1 MSGSTN
7 PRLRLVTFCFGL
19 LMASATAFA
28 DELPLTNCLEQL
40 HPADPSQLRAIAD
53 SIGSSSDTGNLTI
66 IDFDGAYDRGLAEP
80 RQLVAQRFYQD
91 HPDDYDFLIVFTT
104 FEFETAGAHA
114 FYNGIRNDTG
124 GIGLPLYDNS
134 ASFGSDGRLQ
144 GYVDMAALSRNSFV
158 PQNPS
163 FQFTLQVLAH
173 EIMHRWGAQLGFRDV
188 NGNPSADLIGPDQS
202 HWSYFL
208 DSDASVMYGND
219 WTTRADGSFESAA
232 VRQRFSPLDLYSAGL
247 YAASEVPPFNLIR
260 GGTGNATDLPRL
272 GATSDGNLESIT
284 INQVIAESGPRN
296 PTAAQAQKD
305 FRAAFILLKRPGEQV
320 SAATTL
326 ALEQL
331 RTRAQ
336 QYFSQITRSRANLR
350 IFTTPDQIT
359 GPGLPQILI
368 GSGAT
373 ATPPGIA
380 TAIAWLEA
388 RQLADG
394 HWQDH
399 PSTALRDTI
408 AAVEALQELHP
419 GFAGL
424 PAARGWIAM
433 QTPANLDDTAR
444 RWALDAST
452 ADDAAIAQARTAS
465 GWALI
470 PAWQS
475 SSYDTALIAETH
487 ASRGSASISLAPTLA
502 SLTAFQRTDGAF
514 AHVASGRGR
523 VTTTAR
529 AAAALAALPDPIFN
543 GSRGRAVGWLEQCLL
558 DYDGTSTNGL
568 LTLSDFVELYVRAG
582 TVPLSGVG
590 AETIRQR
597 VRTTQ
602 QVAGDWAGSVYL
614 TATAALARAR
624 DQRGNLAVVGSPTA
638 TPASP
643 SDGQRV
649 LLSATVI
656 NSGNVPVPASVL
668 RWFNGDPDQGGTQIG
683 TDLAVSSLSANAR
696 VTIPTD
702 WSTTAQAGVR
712 NLWLV
717 LDATDLV
724 EETSE
729 LDNRAELVVTVQPP
743 SSQADLT
750 LDESDAHFT
759 PGSVTSLPSQVQ
771 LTASLRNIG
780 LQAANSALVRLSVV
794 RNGQRT
800 TLAETRVDVPPQS
813 QTPVALEFAAT
824 TAETLHLV
832 LDADPTQEIAE
843 GSEDNNSIA
852 LALPYGPSLDLEVT
866 DADLGFD
873 AGSSSM
879 VGRDLRFAVHLHN
892 RGTIDSPLAQI
903 HAEIVQGGTHFP
915 LVVSAA
921 QVQAGQ
927 SIVRVLTWRP
937 SIPGSAQ
944 LQVMIDPLNQLVET
958 REDNNNAQFDFIVA
972 DATQPDLTI
981 VSSSVAFTPEIALQ
995 GQPLTATL
1003 NVRNLGQD
1011 LNQPLS
1017 VGLYASDPR
1026 LGAAPLVEVQVAA
1039 GLGAGAET
1047 PVMLHVDDWPLSG
1060 DSNLFLVVDAASL
1073 IAESDE
1079 ENNRVVKLLRSL
1091 ALPDLAVSLAG
1102 ITLTPALPV
1111 PGVTVQ
1117 ARVTVRNLGAQDA
1130 ASFSVRLFEGEV
1142 PSGTEVPTAQTVPA
1156 LAAGATTELIWS
1168 WTLGLASNA
1177 RQVTVTVDSEG
1188 AIREGS
1194 IDNNIAMLPFD
1205 VQNANFFAS
1214 ERYISPNG
1222 DGIKDATAV
1231 VIRLQQNEPI
1241 SMRVLNGAQ
1250 YVVREFG
1257 AVSIDSALRGQV
1269 VWDGRDDR
1277 GRIVAD
1283 GDYRV
1288 TAFSASQQMLGGALV
1303 TVDNNRSSVLEAIGT
1318 PYEVVSNLPSMQQFE
1333 ISLSNSVLRNQL
1345 FGVAAR
1351 SVGSRTHRGLYRTDT
1366 LFPSLESII
1375 SASWLEVYRQANN
1388 LQDVDVDRFSLNPDG
1403 RSVAFLLKTKA
1414 ASGPTRWALYSTR
1427 VEVADAPALVFQAN
1441 DLGGDTLVHINAQQV
1456 AVRLND
1462 GSRQLLVIDL
1472 VNGSSRPFR
1481 SIPPYARDIKALPD
1495 GLLVTSDLAPLT
1507 FYPYNEAQPEIP
1519 LLAGESDGA
1528 GQRDYQLSP
1537 DKRSIV
1543 LHTRSETLE
1552 GIQHVNLI
1560 SGVRSTL
1567 REVQA
1572 SVTRDAIVT
1581 NSEVRLDVLDVGW
1594 LEREGVLVLVD
1605 GRERR
1610 IETFSSVG
1618 ERLSARPLG
1627 GLDRAGP
1634 YSDVLGSRF
1643 RQAVQAPRSVQ
1654 FNSSCQLSQG
1664 WTTLGIER
1672 HSFDPTNGRMY
1683 LSLGEKV
1690 AYVQEEFETYLYA
1703 ADGIVDYRSV
1713 GLYDNDE
1720 RVEFAGSGL
1729 PLQAPADTSRYPLIA
1744 PCPEDRPTNWPELIL
1759 SDGARLRSDLHVET
1773 LSRGVSADPWLESR
1787 NISEIWP
1794 DETRALLGSSRS
1806 VASLLNGVAV
1816 IRAQSLG
1823 RGIELTGVASDRNFA
1838 YYELDWAP
1846 IEQPDNWQV
1855 LTTAIPDQVFID
1867 EFLTWVPPQPG
1878 TFNIRLRVVDRA
1890 GNATTAST
1898 TASSLSGSAIDSFA
1912 LAPRY
1917 FSPNGDDTQDEL
1929 VARFRVRQP
1938 VTLDLRIESASGQ
1951 IVRALDLTYGVT
1963 DLGTQEIRWDGHGDD
1978 GSPVVDGRYRF
1989 RLAGFAAWVT
1999 VDTVAP
2005 ALVGDVRQGYR
2016 STCKDNGGCTVDI
2029 DPGVRWA
2036 VAETNRPTVVITA
2049 KSPGSSVWNALS
2061 SDLNFGSHDAAWAAD
2076 QGNWALQRTQLDQV
2090 AGQRLRLQAS
2100 DLAGNS
2106 ASLELGDMEQ
2116 GLWLHSLYAPPEP
2129 YARKYGFAYHAPP
2142 FSMPPSGG
2150 QDLLVDRADV
2160 TDRLIVGDGVLGL
2173 TQVSVETAPV
2183 EDPGQWTDRGSYPIA
2198 YANDG
2203 NGKTIDNAMQRS
2215 LNLSFEA
2222 DSLVLGARYLVR
2234 IVGTRA
2240 DGSSISSNIG
2250 SIRIGGMDPPVVAE
2264 GLAPGMCDISVREY
2278 YGGPLAS
2285 ATLVR
2290 VSNANF
2296 AEQTRTSATGIDDD
2310 FAYFESIPDDG
2321 IAWVEVLDAGGR
2333 QHRSESVSIA
2343 CHDDDPDPVYK
2354 PKSDVKQFIVL
2365 RDRCDGIPS
2374 GRTGLAFGTTDVHV
2388 RRIRLRHEDG
2398 ITQQMVTA
2406 YEQDGQSGSVIV
2418 NTEGWPEGQ
2427 YQAVLEGD
2435 SGSGFKSLASNNFI
2449 VETAPPEAEILQ
2461 PVDGS
2466 RVCAM
2471 QFLGPNGEPDW
2482 SRLQTQ
2488 VNIRSADKVGY
2499 RSEMG
2504 RGATPLEWSCKES
2517 HKEGLNPQ
2525 TEANLNLRGECV
2537 PYETI
2542 PGPDGASRFG
2552 AHGGMNGQLE
2562 AFNGIS
2568 TIRLRAVNWS
2578 GGPVC
2583 TTSTVYLDSKVE
2595 LSEVRPPDRLIPN
2608 ALHRAVGIA
2617 AAGDPDYAAAN
2628 FHLRADEELDVHT
2641 TIHRGQI
2648 NAQTGNFELLP
2659 EVLSV
2664 LSDLQAASGAIEVV
2678 WDGRIAG
2685 DMVSDGLYGL
2695 RVEGLDGCTLKKSID
2710 YAVLVDSTPPLVQI
2724 TSPTAGASITTGVV
2738 EIAGLASDIN
2748 FASWSIDVM
2757 SAATAG
2763 SWQSLTIGVN
2773 SRPDVGTFAQWQRG
2787 SALGPAQIRLRAYDV
2802 LGNMSEAVVPIILS
2816 APPQLIGSAS
2826 TQPLLFSPNGDGVL
2840 DVSQVM
2846 VGLQQPVTINVSVA
2860 GRTLLSGAAPTG
2872 AVSSDWD
2879 GRNAANTIVAD
2890 GEYVVS
2896 IHASDP
2902 QGIASPETVLLTV
2915 SVDNTPPAVEF
2926 LQPSG
2931 AFANAEV
2938 GARVRISDAHLVEYS
2953 ISLKRLSDG
2962 VIVASTQG
2970 TQSGEFPLLALVDQA
2985 EGDYQLSAEARDGA
2999 GNRSQREL
3007 TFTLDKTLP
3016 GVDLV
3021 TPADGAVLAAAVAT
3035 SVRGSVSDDH
3045 LASFTLALAPES
3057 TETWTD
3063 LASGSAGVSDAEILS
3078 WRPSLPDGR
3087 YRLRLRAVDQA
3098 GNARQVIH
3106 AVTIDSTPPVALIT
3120 KPIDGG
3126 FVRSA
3131 LDVEGTATDANFA
3144 EYRLSVARVAEPEQW
3159 SLVHIGTSTVAA
3171 ATLAQL
3177 TLALADGDYFLRLV
3191 VSDKAGLSATARVQ
3205 VRMRTS
3211 PPPMPLALVGHVLN
3225 NRDAFL
3231 EWQAVDHP
3239 ELGGYNLYRGGAR
3252 VNAEPISLTRFTETN
3267 VPEGQAQYWVRAV
3280 DLAGNESAS
3289 SNTVLLNF
3297 DRTPPLAQLFRP
3309 ADGERVRG
3317 VVSIVGTAYSQN
3329 DFKEYR
3335 VSAEPINPP
3344 GSAAELRRS
3353 QLAVEAQSLA
3363 DWSTLGMVEEARI
3376 RLHLQAEDQS
3386 GNIGSASVEVVIDNL
3401 PPAAPSGLTATL
3413 AGADG
3418 QLNWNPN
3425 SEADLLGYLLYRDG
3439 HLANFSGNPPL
3450 DLRSAALTDTAYLD
3464 LTVPNGQ
3471 HVYVVH
3477 AIDRAGNVSP
3487 PSDPTT
3493 LDPVTRPPHL
3503 TIVSPS
3509 DGAVFETNIE
3519 INATSADL
3527 DIADARFSWRPAAGG
3542 VWTEFGAVLT
3552 EAPYRATWTP
3562 TALAYGEYDIR
3573 AIARDSLNQI
3583 DPTPPIVRVRYAD
3596 LTAPPPL
3603 SSLAALADGDTV
3615 NLAWPASPAI
3625 DLAHYRIERN
3635 ENGNWAHM
3643 ADVPAGEIQYADTN
3657 RPDGIQRY
3665 RILVVDTSDNASS
3678 AVVAEAHVF
3687 GILFEHPYTPTIQSA
3702 IDLAAAS
3709 NRPGE
3714 VSLHV
3719 VNTQGSSDQQL
3730 GSTQADGAFVLNAMP
3745 MQLGHTEWTLTVT
3758 DALGNRSRAAIID
3771 MDRGEKPAPPSGL
3784 TVSVDDHTVNLGW
3797 AANTEP
3803 DILGYRVFR
3812 NSLASPLDAALG
3824 LPITASSTA
3833 GYGVENVLDGDL
3845 ATSWVVPSYEFD
3857 PANPQTDPTLELAWS
3872 EPRIITGLDL
3882 SWSSATS
3889 ASGNLDLYAWSG
3901 HAWIRIAQSRS
3912 AAATTQSLIPARIY
3926 RTDRVRLVVH
3936 RDETMAPNSDLQLA
3950 DVVIT
3955 EKNLLVAISLSD
3967 SLADGR
3973 YHYRVVAYS
3982 GYAFVSDPSDEA
3994 IADVGDAAG
4003 PDAVVLSGTVSGADA
4018 TLDWT
4023 ASASPDIDHYE
4034 LIRDGSAIA
4043 TIPAAMPRSHVDAAL
4058 SNGEHHYVVV
4068 AYDGF
4073 NNTGAPSN
4081 EVVLSVNQQGPGVPE
4096 NLRVVANAV
4105 GGALDVSWQSGAG
4118 APTVRYVVRRALA
4131 ESGPYSIIAQPLATS
4146 LHDAPL
4152 SNGTTYFY
4160 TVAAIDSIGN
4170 SSAETAPVSGVPR
4183 DRTAPNGTRLT
4194 QPTIAEYP
4202 VFMRATETPVCGS
4215 AEPASTVLLENSAVT
4230 IATIQARAQ
4239 LSVVERSLG
4248 DSFGEVEFAPN
4259 GRLALLLGLQ
4269 NVQVIRLDNLASV
4282 VTLEASTRLEQWA
4295 AHGSTLF
4302 YATSNDEIV
4311 RQEIGQSPEVLPI
4324 SVTSLR
4330 FFAFSADESLL
4341 VLAGDYAA
4349 NGNPPENGVWI
4360 IDRESSLVWRIA
4372 GLDPQELE
4380 TWAPRISVD
4389 GRNALLFDGNG
4400 EIVLVDL
4407 PTHAV
4412 ANRFAYSSYT
4422 LPSWSPDGRQFAY
4435 VADGAAGGGEL
4446 NVHDVTTQQTRL
4458 LATDANAFDA
4468 VAWSPFAGQIAL
4480 LRNGTLDVLSAASGD
4495 SVLSA
4500 PIRSD
4505 ERYQLQWTASG
4516 RLLSFGNRPPQ
4527 LVELPGQFCFESV
4540 ALLPGRNLFSASA
4553 RDAAGNL
4560 GLASAAISVETPV
4573 DAVPDLSI
4581 TESDILFVPAS
4592 GQAGGSYSAIAL
4604 VHNTGTA
4611 VARQPTLSARLIA
4624 PDGVGRSIAPTAA
4637 IPDIPPSGT
4646 ASVTLPFG
4654 VPTQA
4659 GSYRLDL
4666 VLDPAAQIRE
4676 LSETNNRA
4684 SRNLVLTSDALPLLT
4699 LSLGRN
4705 NFAPGE
4711 MVNAELRVS
4720 NPGNTFSG
4728 IVRASII
4735 DAAGF
4740 SVAEFGDQPIQ
4751 QLPFGGLWT
4760 HPVQFNSTAI
4770 QAGVYRISARLFD
4783 SSGTEIGS
4791 REAPFSISVER
4802 NIVLGL
4808 TTSPTQAAGGSIVTL
4823 DAAVDFVSGNASLSG
4838 ARLRFSAVAPDGAE
4852 VWQIER
4858 PLGTLQAG
4866 YVLRMPQNWLT
4877 DSLLEGV
4884 YALHV
4889 ELLSPDYQA
4898 AAQSSVTLFVDTPSA
4913 VITGSIEL
4921 LPGATVIAGIPAQAR
4936 YHVSNSG
4943 GLALTGVQV
4952 RLRAFD
4958 APGNAALAQREDSLD
4973 LPPAAAFEENLALNA
4988 PPLALIPHLLLLEAR
5003 LASDAPDQWRV
5014 LAQRSVSIIDAL
5026 PPSIQLIDPDSGV
5039 LQPAVVTFRAN
5050 IVDLH
5055 SGVMRAEVA
5064 VDAGSWQPLA
5074 LSADGAYIRAL
5085 TGMSDGVHQLVVH
5098 AVDRWGNESTTPP
5111 IIFDVDATAPSIV
5124 IGGIVDGDLLNH
5136 AVSPTVSISDS
5147 HPGSSATTLDGNPFV
5162 SATEVSLDG
5171 FHVLSAKAT
5180 DAAGNASA
5188 RSVRFT
5194 IDTQAP
5200 TLAITEPVD
5209 GSITS
5214 LTSVDVAVQT
5224 EAGARVDLH
5233 TGSFTADRIADGSGL
5248 AMFPTVPLIPG
5259 DNPIDATATDAA
5271 GNVGGPVAINVRMQS
5286 ATGLALIGT
5295 LQPAST
5301 EVAHGSALHVGLRLE
5316 NPDSSAMP
5324 VQNLRMRV
5332 LDPGSQVLASWSLQR
5347 AFAANEIY
5355 TDTLEFDTS
5364 GWSLATLSL
5373 QLDVERAGIW
5383 ENLDTRSVNLV
5394 DRTAPIVSAVAP
5406 FDGAVLQGPL
5416 VASALVT
5423 DTLSPIEAV
5432 EVQIDIGDW
5441 VPMIAVVGASD
5452 KFESAPLNLVDGEH
5466 TLLVRARDSAA
5477 NEGLSTSNSLAI
5489 DTTAPLISIVGV
5501 AEGDV
5506 LAHVVAPVIS
5516 ISDPHLRDTTIRLD
5530 GQAYVSGTTI
5540 DAGGVHEL
5548 DVDADDLAGNASSMH
5563 VRFTLDFDAPV
5574 VSFTAPAAGAV
5585 LLESTVEVTG
5595 TSEPLAHIH
5604 LLNAGFVAEVFADEN
5619 GLFAVP
5625 AVTLLVGDN
5634 AISAHAV
5641 DLAGNQGPSAQLNV
5655 RYEPAEFVLA
5665 GSFEGI
5671 PPGIAS
5677 GTNLAM
5683 TYNLLNKGL
5692 ADLIQ
5697 LPVRVE
5703 LRPAGSSGAIAQ
5715 FDAVVDLPAHG
5726 SYQESIELPTSTL
5739 PNGDYRLFLRVYL
5752 ANAQGQSGWVL
5763 LTSHSIAIR
5772 AAGCMGAVPPDRLFA
5787 DGFDGDPDHIYC
5799 DGFEWFDTVAE
5810 LGSSVA
5816 PLAKIFD
5823 LTLPRLAQAP
5833 AKGLMQVFDGKDV
5846 WQRIQASLLAS
5857 VAHDHLAAHANSP
5870 AGALPDTNAP
5880 DRRQSTGWVLPM
5892 PALARRTAMEMR

>member
-1 MSGSTN
+1 MNESRN
-7 PRLRLVTFCFGL
+7 PWLRLVTFCVGL
-19 LMASATAFA
+19 LVAGATAFA

-40 HPADPSQLRAIAD
+40 RPVDVSQLRAFAA
-53 SIGSSSDTGNLTI
+53 SIGPSSNTGNLTI
-66 IDFDGAYDRGLAEP
+66 IEFDGAYDRGLAEP

-114 FYNGIRNDTG
+114 FYNGIQNDTS

-134 ASFGSDGRLQ
+134 TGFGSDGRLQ
-144 GYVDMAALSRNSFV
+144 GYIDMAALSRNSFV

-163 FQFTLQVLAH
+163 FQFTLQVIAH
-173 EIMHRWGAQLGFRDV
+173 ELMHRWGSQLGFRDA
-188 NGNPSADLIGPDQS
+188 NGNPSADLIGPDQV

-208 DSDASVMYGND
+208 DTDASVMYGND
-219 WTTRADGSFESAA
+219 WNMRADGSFESVAI
-232 VRQRFSPLDLYSAGL
+232 RQRFSPLDLYSAGL

-260 GGTGNATDLPRL
+260 GGTGSATDPPRL
-272 GATSDGNLESIT
+272 GAVSGGHLESIS
-284 INQVIAESGPRN
+284 IDQVIAESGPRS
-296 PTAAQAQKD
+296 PMAAQAQKD

-350 IFTTPDQIT
+350 IFTTPDQVT

-380 TAIAWLEA
+380 AAIAWLEA

-433 QTPANLDDTAR
+433 QTPVNLDDTTR
-444 RWALDAST
+444 RWALDASI
-452 ADDAAIAQARTAS
+452 ADDATIAQARTDS

-470 PAWQS
+470 PDWHS
-475 SSYDTALIAETH
+475 SSYDTALIAETR
-487 ASRGSASISLAPTLA
+487 ASHGSASISLAPTLA

-543 GSRGRAVGWLEQCLL
+543 SARGRAVGWLEQRLL
-558 DYDGTSTNGL
+558 DYDGTSNNGL

-597 VRTTQ
+597 IRTTQ
-602 QVAGDWAGSVYL
+602 QVAGDWSGSVYL

-683 TDLAVSSLSANAR
+683 TDLAVPSLSANAR

-813 QTPVALEFAAT
+813 QTPVAFEFAAT

-832 LDADPTQEIAE
+832 LEADPTQEIAE
-843 GSEDNNSIA
+843 GSDDNNSIA
-852 LALPYGPSLDLEVT
+852 LALPYGPSLDLELT

-879 VGRDLRFAVHLHN
+879 VGRDMRFAVHLHN

-903 HAEIVQGGTHFP
+903 QAEIVQGGTHYP

-921 QVQAGQ
+921 QVPAGQ

-937 SIPGSAQ
+937 SIPGNAQ

-958 REDNNNAQFDFIVA
+958 REDNNNAQFDFTVA
-972 DATQPDLTI
+972 DATQADLTI

-1011 LNQPLS
+1011 LNQPFS

-1060 DSNLFLVVDAASL
+1060 DTNLFLVVDAASL

-1079 ENNRVVKLLRSL
+1079 DNNHVVKLLRSL

-1111 PGVTVQ
+1111 AGEAVQ

-1130 ASFSVRLFEGEV
+1130 ASFSVRLYEGDV
-1142 PSGTEVPTAQTVPA
+1142 ASGTEVPSAQTIPA
-1156 LAAGATTELIWS
+1156 LAAGASTELIWN

-1177 RQVTVTVDSEG
+1177 RQVTVSVDSEG
-1188 AIREGS
+1188 AVREGS
-1194 IDNNIAMLPFD
+1194 TDNNIAMLPFD

-1231 VIRLQQNEPI
+1231 VIRLEQNEPS

-1250 YVVREFG
+1250 YVVRDFG

-1288 TAFSASQQMLGGALV
+1288 TAFSASQQVLGSTVV
-1303 TVDNNRSSVLEAIGT
+1303 TVDNNRSSVLEAIDTPHAVSGQMPGGADVKLFPQASPRFGQVWGRYWIDGT
-1318 PYEVVSNLPSMQQFE
+1318 SDNG
-1333 ISLSNSVLRNQL
+1333 I
-1345 FGVAAR
+1345 
-1351 SVGSRTHRGLYRTDT
+1351 YRADT
-1366 LFPSLESII
+1366 LFRTREPIVSIPWLKVRRASLGLTESHIV
-1375 SASWLEVYRQANN
+1375 SAELSPDGQTLAFVIWDKKDDWTQDSLWTI
-1388 LQDVDVDRFSLNPDG
+1388 DVDQVDTPVRVPLPPSTVFWEDMLVFLDASHVLLRNAGSAGQLMVVDLHSGSIQPFRHTTTDYIRKIEVIPDG
-1403 RSVAFLLKTKA
+1403 VLITDQPGNLTF
-1414 ASGPTRWALYSTR
+1414 YSF
-1427 VEVADAPALVFQAN
+1427 D
-1441 DLGGDTLVHINAQQV
+1441 
-1456 AVRLND
+1456 
-1462 GSRQLLVIDL
+1462 
-1472 VNGSSRPFR
+1472 SSRP
-1481 SIPPYARDIKALPD
+1481 
-1495 GLLVTSDLAPLT
+1495 GLLLDPASEDWDQETA
-1507 FYPYNEAQPEIP
+1507 FE
-1519 LLAGESDGA
+1519 
-1528 GQRDYQLSP
+1528 LSP
-1537 DKRSIV
+1537 NKRSMAIHV
-1543 LHTRSETLE
+1543 RSESREAIELVEFASGLRKVMIELE
-1552 GIQHVNLI
+1552 PTVFTDSRAPHSRIQPHL
-1560 SGVRSTL
+1560 L
-1567 REVQA
+1567 EF
-1572 SVTRDAIVT
+1572 
-1581 NSEVRLDVLDVGW
+1581 GW
-1594 LEREGVLVLVD
+1594 LQSEGVLLVSD
-1605 GRERR
+1605 GRNRALKIFDASGLQISDR
-1610 IETFSSVG
+1610 QFGNLGRTGNYANPPETVVVGSVPAPRG
-1618 ERLSARPLG
+1618 NGWNFPLDGYTTFDCPRYYADG
-1627 GLDRAGP
+1627 GFG
-1634 YSDVLGSRF
+1634 VE
-1643 RQAVQAPRSVQ
+1643 RQA
-1654 FNSSCQLSQG
+1654 
-1664 WTTLGIER
+1664 
-1672 HSFDPTNGRMY
+1672 FDPTNGRLY
-1683 LSLGEKV
+1683 LSLGEK
-1690 AYVQEEFETYLYA
+1690 AITLETGEAVYLNQR
-1703 ADGIVDYRSV
+1703 DGIVEEHSV
-1713 GLYDNDE
+1713 QLFGNDSRIEFSGSSLELELESDNTRFPLVPNCPDDHSPAWPLMI
-1720 RVEFAGSGL
+1720 FA
-1729 PLQAPADTSRYPLIA
+1729 
-1744 PCPEDRPTNWPELIL
+1744 
-1759 SDGARLRSDLHVET
+1759 DGARIQQDGRIET
-1773 LSRGVSADPWLESR
+1773 LSGGVSSKPWPYAKLVQQV
-1787 NISEIWP
+1787 WP
-1794 DETRALLGSSRS
+1794 DDSRLLLSNNR
-1806 VASLLNGVAV
+1806 VVTSLLNGSAV
-1816 IRAQSLG
+1816 LKAQNVG
-1823 RGIELTGVASDRNFA
+1823 RGIQLYGVAADRNFA

-1846 IEQPDNWQV
+1846 IDNPEQWNV
-1855 LTTAIPDQVFID
+1855 LTTASSDEIFME

-1878 TFNIRLRVVDRA
+1878 TFKIRLRVVDRA
-1890 GNATTAST
+1890 GNSTFAATTAS
-1898 TASSLSGSAIDSFA
+1898 SFVVSPIDSFTVT
-1912 LAPRY
+1912 PRF
-1917 FSPNGDDTQDEL
+1917 FSPNGDGVQDEAVVRYRVRQPATLDFRIEDANGQVIKSVDVTYGASDLGAHEFRWDGRDESGAVVPDGRYRLRVVGFAVWLVVDNTEPEIAGKLIQAYRQNCALVNSRNDCRVLIAPTVRYAVDESNLDILRVESALPGTNDWEDASGLLKKNQLDGRPVTDEGAWLDRVIQLQNFAGRRLRLLAIDRGGNRRTLPLGNAVEGLWLQAEDPLRSAVGQL
-1929 VARFRVRQP
+1929 VARFQYQP
-1938 VTLDLRIESASGQ
+1938 QPFE
-1951 IVRALDLTYGVT
+1951 
-1963 DLGTQEIRWDGHGDD
+1963 
-1978 GSPVVDGRYRF
+1978 
-1989 RLAGFAAWVT
+1989 
-1999 VDTVAP
+1999 
-2005 ALVGDVRQGYR
+2005 DV
-2016 STCKDNGGCTVDI
+2016 S
-2029 DPGVRWA
+2029 A
-2036 VAETNRPTVVITA
+2036 VAGLLPNTVFKEIKPHWLV
-2049 KSPGSSVWNALS
+2049 
-2061 SDLNFGSHDAAWAAD
+2061 AAD
-2076 QGNWALQRTQLDQV
+2076 GA
-2090 AGQRLRLQAS
+2090 
-2100 DLAGNS
+2100 
-2106 ASLELGDMEQ
+2106 
-2116 GLWLHSLYAPPEP
+2116 
-2129 YARKYGFAYHAPP
+2129 
-2142 FSMPPSGG
+2142 
-2150 QDLLVDRADV
+2150 
-2160 TDRLIVGDGVLGL
+2160 LGL
-2173 TQVSVETAPV
+2173 VQVSVETSPE
-2183 EDPGQWTDRGSYPIA
+2183 EDPESWTERGAYPIE
-2198 YANDG
+2198 YQTEWLG
-2203 NGKTIDNAMQRS
+2203 TISDAAGQRS
-2215 LNLSFEA
+2215 INLPLITDLLEINKI
-2222 DSLVLGARYLVR
+2222 YLVR
-2234 IVGTRA
+2234 LRGTRV
-2240 DGSSISSNIG
+2240 DGSVVLSNIG
-2250 SIRIGGMDPPVVAE
+2250 KIALIPEPTNGDGSGGGDGGASSS
-2264 GLAPGMCDISVREY
+2264 GFISFF
-2278 YGGPLAS
+2278 P
-2285 ATLVR
+2285 
-2290 VSNANF
+2290 
-2296 AEQTRTSATGIDDD
+2296 
-2310 FAYFESIPDDG
+2310 
-2321 IAWVEVLDAGGR
+2321 
-2333 QHRSESVSIA
+2333 
-2343 CHDDDPDPVYK
+2343 
-2354 PKSDVKQFIVL
+2354 VL
-2365 RDRCDGIPS
+2365 RDQCNGAPS
-2374 GRTGLAFGTTDVHV
+2374 GEIGLSYSVGMADLRSV
-2388 RRIRLRHEDG
+2388 RISYVDGNTLLR
-2398 ITQQMVTA
+2398 VTA
-2406 YEQDGQSGSVIV
+2406 LETGEPGGALHIPID
-2418 NTEGWPEGQ
+2418 GWPEGR
-2427 YQAVLEGD
+2427 YEATLEAD
-2435 SGSGFKSLASNNFI
+2435 SGSGYVLLATEYFT
-2449 VETAPPEAEILQ
+2449 VETAPPVIDLIQPAAGDRICALDTVVPVTQQSTQAIVASFDVVSAGMVGYQLEIGQGQTPLGWECLTSGGDYRYV
-2461 PVDGS
+2461 PGPGWSDVPATHIECPDHLTEVTTFLGS
-2466 RVCAM
+2466 SAYVNKAPIYQRPPRTDFAPYNGLASLRLKATNWSGGSVCAATTVLVDSVAELTEKIPPTRQLM
-2471 QFLGPNGEPDW
+2471 VGEGSPVGIGSNDSNGFGTAIFHLHANEELD
-2482 SRLQTQ
+2482 
-2488 VNIRSADKVGY
+2488 IRSEVHRAY
-2499 RSEMG
+2499 FS
-2504 RGATPLEWSCKES
+2504 PS
-2517 HKEGLNPQ
+2517 
-2525 TEANLNLRGECV
+2525 
-2537 PYETI
+2537 
-2542 PGPDGASRFG
+2542 
-2552 AHGGMNGQLE
+2552 GQLALE
-2562 AFNGIS
+2562 EPVLGVIADLTSINGDFDITWDGRVVGTLVGDGLYGVRVSASDGCAHAKNLDYAVHVDTTPPSIEITAPRQGESIALGTVEISATTDDPLLAGWTLDVASSAFAGSWRRLAQGSDSSSIPRVLAQWQRLDAVGPAH
-2568 TIRLRAVNWS
+2568 IRLRAFDLLGN
-2578 GGPVC
+2578 
-2583 TTSTVYLDSKVE
+2583 TSETVID
-2595 LSEVRPPDRLIPN
+2595 I
-2608 ALHRAVGIA
+2608 
-2617 AAGDPDYAAAN
+2617 
-2628 FHLRADEELDVHT
+2628 
-2641 TIHRGQI
+2641 
-2648 NAQTGNFELLP
+2648 ELL
-2659 EVLSV
+2659 
-2664 LSDLQAASGAIEVV
+2664 
-2678 WDGRIAG
+2678 
-2685 DMVSDGLYGL
+2685 
-2695 RVEGLDGCTLKKSID
+2695 
-2710 YAVLVDSTPPLVQI
+2710 
-2724 TSPTAGASITTGVV
+2724 
-2738 EIAGLASDIN
+2738 
-2748 FASWSIDVM
+2748 
-2757 SAATAG
+2757 
-2763 SWQSLTIGVN
+2763 
-2773 SRPDVGTFAQWQRG
+2773 
-2787 SALGPAQIRLRAYDV
+2787 
-2802 LGNMSEAVVPIILS
+2802 
-2816 APPQLIGSAS
+2816 APPQLIVSAS

-2840 DVSQVM
+2840 DVSQVL
-2846 VGLQQPVTINVSVA
+2846 VGLQQPVTLDVIAA
-2860 GRTLLSGAAPTG
+2860 GGTLFSGAAPAG
-2872 AVSSDWD
+2872 AVSYDWD

-2890 GEYVVS
+2890 GDYPVS
-2896 IHASDP
+2896 IHATDP

-2985 EGDYQLSAEARDGA
+2985 EGDYQFSAEARDGA

-3021 TPADGAVLAAAVAT
+3021 TPADGAALAAAVAT

-3057 TETWTD
+3057 IETWTD
-3063 LASGSAGVSDAEILS
+3063 LASGSTGVSDAEILS
-3078 WRPSLPDGR
+3078 WRPNLPDGH

-3098 GNARQVIH
+3098 GNAKQVIH

-3120 KPIDGG
+3120 SPVEGG

-3159 SLVHIGTSTVAA
+3159 SLVHIGTSPVAA
-3171 ATLAQL
+3171 ASLAQL

-3211 PPPMPLALVGHVLN
+3211 PPPIPLALVGHVLN

-3239 ELGGYNLYRGGAR
+3239 ELGGYNLYRGGVR

-3280 DLAGNESAS
+3280 DLAGNESAP
-3289 SNTVLLNF
+3289 SNTVSLNF

-3353 QLAVEAQSLA
+3353 PLAVEAQSLA
-3363 DWSTLGMVEEARI
+3363 DWSTLGMAEEARI
-3376 RLHLQAEDQS
+3376 RLHLEAGDQS

-3464 LTVPNGQ
+3464 LSVPNGQ

-3487 PSDPTT
+3487 PSDPAT

-3503 TIVSPS
+3503 SIISPS
-3509 DGAVFETNIE
+3509 DGAVFETSIE
-3519 INATSADL
+3519 FNATSADL
-3527 DIADARFSWRPAAGG
+3527 DIAEARFSWRPAAGG

-3583 DPTPPIVRVRYAD
+3583 DPAPPIVRVRYAD

-3635 ENGNWAHM
+3635 ENGNWASV
-3643 ADVPAGEIQYADTN
+3643 ADVPAGEIRYADTN

-3709 NRPGE
+3709 KRPGE

-3719 VNTQGSSDQQL
+3719 VNAQGSSDQQL

-3745 MQLGHTEWTLTVT
+3745 LQLGHTKWTLTVT
-3758 DALGNRSRAAIID
+3758 DASGNRSRAAIID

-3784 TVSVDDHTVNLGW
+3784 TVSVDDRTVNLDW

-3824 LPITASSTA
+3824 LPITATSTA
-3833 GYGVENVLDGDL
+3833 GYGVENTVDGDP
-3845 ATSWVVPSYEFD
+3845 ATTWVVSYDEFD
-3857 PANPQTDPTLELAWS
+3857 PADPQTDPALELTWT
-3872 EPRIITGLDL
+3872 EPRIITKLDL

-3955 EKNLLVAISLSD
+3955 EKNLLVATSLSD
-3967 SLADGR
+3967 TLTDGR
-3973 YHYRVVAYS
+3973 YHYRVVAYN
-3982 GYAFVSDPSDEA
+3982 GYAFASDPSDEA

-4034 LIRDGSAIA
+4034 LIRDGSTIA

-4068 AYDGF
+4068 GYDGF
-4073 NNTGAPSN
+4073 NNAGAPSN
-4081 EVVLSVNQQGPGVPE
+4081 EVVLSINQQGPGVPE
-4096 NLRVVANAV
+4096 NLRVVVDAL

-4131 ESGPYSIIAQPLATS
+4131 ESGPYSIIAQPSATS

-4160 TVAAIDSIGN
+4160 TVAAIDSVGN

-4183 DRTAPNGTRLT
+4183 DRSAPNGTRLT

-4202 VFMRATETPVCGS
+4202 VFMRATETEVCGS

-4230 IATIQARAQ
+4230 IATMQARAQ
-4239 LSVVERSLG
+4239 VSVVERSLG
-4248 DSFGEVEFAPN
+4248 NSFGEVEFAPN

-4269 NVQVIRLDNLASV
+4269 NVQVVRLDNLASV
-4282 VTLEASTRLEQWA
+4282 TTLEASTRLEQWA

-4324 SVTSLR
+4324 AVTSLR
-4330 FFAFSADESLL
+4330 FFAFSTDESLL
-4341 VLAGDYAA
+4341 ILAGDYAA

-4360 IDRESSLVWRIA
+4360 IDRENSLAWRIA
-4372 GLDPQELE
+4372 GLDPLEFE

-4389 GRNALLFDGNG
+4389 ARNALLFDGNG

-4407 PTHAV
+4407 LTHAV

-4422 LPSWSPDGRQFAY
+4422 LPSWSPDGRQFVY
-4435 VADGAAGGGEL
+4435 VADGATGGGEL
-4446 NVHDVTTQQTRL
+4446 NVHAVTTQQTRL

-4468 VAWSPFAGQIAL
+4468 VAWSPFGEQIAL
-4480 LRNGTLDVLSAASGD
+4480 LRNGTLDVLSAANGD

-4505 ERYQLQWTASG
+4505 ERNRLQWTASG

-4637 IPDIPPSGT
+4637 MPDIPAGGT

-4654 VPTQA
+4654 VLTQA

-4684 SRNLVLTSDALPLLT
+4684 GRNLVLTSDALPLLT

-4705 NFAPGE
+4705 TYAPGE

-4720 NPGNTFSG
+4720 NPGNAFSG

-4760 HPVQFNSTAI
+4760 YPVQFNSTAI
-4770 QAGVYRISARLFD
+4770 QAGVYRINARLFD
-4783 SSGTEIGS
+4783 SSGTEIGN

-4808 TTSPTQAAGGSIVTL
+4808 TTSTTQAAVGSVVSME
-4823 DAAVDFVSGNASLSG
+4823 AAVDFVSGNASLSG
-4838 ARLRFSAVAPDGAE
+4838 ARLRFSAAAPDGAE

-4877 DSLLEGV
+4877 DSLPEGV

-4898 AAQSSVTLFVDTPSA
+4898 DAQSSITLFVDTPSA
-4913 VITGSIEL
+4913 AITGSIEL

-4973 LPPAAAFEENLALNA
+4973 LPPAAAFEESLALNA

-5003 LASDAPDQWRV
+5003 LASDAPDEWRV

-5026 PPSIQLIDPDSGV
+5026 PPSIQLIEPDSGV
-5039 LQPAVVTFRAN
+5039 LQPAVVPFLAN

-5074 LSADGAYIRAL
+5074 LSAEGAYIRAL
-5085 TGMSDGVHQLVVH
+5085 TGMSDGAHQLVVH

-5147 HPGSSATTLDGNPFV
+5147 HPGASETTLDGNTFV
-5162 SATEVSLDG
+5162 SATEVSMDG

-5180 DAAGNASA
+5180 DAAGNTSA

-5200 TLAITEPVD
+5200 TLGITEPVD
-5209 GSITS
+5209 GTITS
-5214 LTSVDVAVQT
+5214 LTSVDVVVQT

-5233 TGSFTADRIADGSGL
+5233 TGSFNADRIADGSGV

-5286 ATGLALIGT
+5286 ASGLALIGT
-5295 LQPAST
+5295 LQPASA
-5301 EVAHGSALHVGLRLE
+5301 EVAYGSALHVGLRLE
-5316 NPDSSAMP
+5316 NPDSSALP

-5364 GWSLATLSL
+5364 AWSLATLSL

-5394 DRTAPIVSAVAP
+5394 DRTAPIVSVVSP
-5406 FDGAVLQGPL
+5406 IDGAVLQGPL

-5423 DTLSPIEAV
+5423 DALSPIEAV
-5432 EVQIDIGDW
+5432 EVQIDIEDW
-5441 VPMIAVVGASD
+5441 VPMIAVVGTND

-5477 NEGLSTSNSLAI
+5477 NEGLSTSISFAI
-5489 DTTAPLISIVGV
+5489 DTAAPLISIVGV

-5516 ISDPHLRDTTIRLD
+5516 ISDPHLRNTTIRLD
-5530 GQAYVSGTTI
+5530 GQPYVSGTTI
-5540 DAGGVHEL
+5540 DTGGVHDI
-5548 DVDADDLAGNASSMH
+5548 DVDSDDLAGNVSSMH
-5563 VRFTLDFDAPV
+5563 VRFALDFDAPLV
-5574 VSFTAPAAGAV
+5574 TFTSPAAGAV

-5595 TSEPLAHIH
+5595 ITEPLAHVH

-5634 AISAHAV
+5634 AISAYAV

-5655 RYEPAEFVLA
+5655 RYEPAEFMLA
-5665 GSFEGI
+5665 GSFEDI
-5671 PPGIAS
+5671 PPAIVS
-5677 GTNLAM
+5677 GTDLAA

-5703 LRPAGSSGAIAQ
+5703 LRPAGSSSAVAQ
-5715 FDAVVDLPAHG
+5715 FDAMVDLPAYG
-5726 SYQESIELPTSTL
+5726 TYQESIELPTSTL
-5739 PNGDYRLFLRVYL
+5739 SVGDYRLFLRVYL

-5772 AAGCMGAVPPDRLFA
+5772 AGGCMGAVPPDRYFA

-5816 PLAKIFD
+5816 PLAMIID
-5823 LTLPRLAQAP
+5823 LTLPRPVQSP
-5833 AKGLMQVFDGKDV
+5833 AKSLMQTLEGKDV
-5846 WQRIQASLLAS
+5846 WHRIQASLSAS
-5857 VAHDHLAAHANSP
+5857 VAREHLAAHANSP
-5870 AGALPDTNAP
+5870 AVALPDIIP
-5880 DRRQSTGWVLPM
+5880 SDRRQSTTWALPM
-5892 PALARRTAMEMR
+5892 PTLTRRTAMEMR